1 MKELLKKLSSIQSE
15 LKVPKNQHN
24 KFGNYNF
31 RSAEDI
37 LEAAKPICK
46 KYNAVLLL
54 TDTMVAICERYY
66 VKSTAI
72 LFDTESEEHIEVDG
86 YAREPHDK
94 KGMDE
99 SQITGSASS
108 YARKYALNGLFDIDD
123 AKDADTNE
131 YKETQLNKEK
141 ADIDKFKAEVK
152 ADEEKTKKEKP
163 KPIEYKCTVCGKPF
177 VDYKDKNG
185 KTWTPEE
192 QYNSVGGLCHD
203 CRIKKKQEEQSNA

>member
-1 MKELLKKLSSIQSE
+1 MKELLKKLSSIQIE
-15 LKVPKNQHN
+15 LKVPKTQRNDYG
-24 KFGNYNF
+24 KYNF

-46 KYNAVLLL
+46 KHNTVLLL

-72 LFDTESEEHIEVDG
+72 LFDMDSEKHIEVDG
-86 YAREPHDK
+86 YAREAHDK

-108 YARKYALNGLFDIDD
+108 YARKYALNGLFNIDD
-123 AKDADTNE
+123 NKDPDTNE
-131 YKETQLNKEK
+131 YADTQKNAEK
-141 ADIDKFKAEVK
+141 AQIEKKKSEIKA
-152 ADEEKTKKEKP
+152 AEEKLKKDIKP
-163 KPIEYKCTVCGKPF
+163 TEYKCTVCGKPF